1 MTDTKLAERIEA
13 LAIAETNADAKGN
26 SYIAA
31 VLSVQR
37 QELER
42 QLRAQEAHNG

>member
-1 MTDTKLAERIEA
+1 MSKSIAERIEA
-13 LAIAETNADAKGN
+13 LAVAEANADAKGN
-26 SYIAA
+26 SYMAA

-42 QLRAQEAHNG
+42 QLRTQEATNG